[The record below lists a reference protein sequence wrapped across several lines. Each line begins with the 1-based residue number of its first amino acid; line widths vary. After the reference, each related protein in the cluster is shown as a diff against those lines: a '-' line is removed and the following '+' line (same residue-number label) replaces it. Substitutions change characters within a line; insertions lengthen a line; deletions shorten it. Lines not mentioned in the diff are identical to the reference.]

1 MALYTN
7 AQLYKG
13 TLTSTL
19 TTNLYAVPATAKA
32 LIKEISICNSS
43 AAPVQVTIK
52 AGVAASEIYIYDA
65 LTVQAGETITQGMA
79 KMLNASEVID
89 GGDSVGGVVDI
100 FISGAL
106 IT

>member
-7 AQLYKG
+7 IQAYKG

-19 TTNLYAVPATAKA
+19 TTNLYIVPANSKL
-32 LIKEISICNSS
+32 LIKEIKICNSG
-43 AAPVQVTIK
+43 AAVSNVTVK
-52 AGVAASEIYIYDA
+52 AGVAASELYVFDA
-65 LTVQAGETITQGMA
+65 MPVQAGETQNHGMA
-79 KMLNASEVID
+79 TTLDASEVID

-100 FISGAL
+100 FISGVL